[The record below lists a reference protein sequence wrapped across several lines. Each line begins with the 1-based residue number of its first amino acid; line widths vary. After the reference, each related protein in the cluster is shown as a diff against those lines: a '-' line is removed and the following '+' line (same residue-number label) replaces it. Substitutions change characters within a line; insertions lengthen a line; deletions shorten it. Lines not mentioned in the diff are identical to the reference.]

1 MQNIR
6 PLKQSCCDRRRP
18 AIPYTVDIV
27 YSGAACEGYN
37 PRKRGSLIGSER
49 KFDSAAWYDHSEF
62 LAYDGLETDLSN
74 FEEFW

>member
-18 AIPYTVDIV
+18 AIPHTVDIV
-27 YSGAACEGYN
+27 YSRPVCEGYN
-37 PRKRGSLIGSER
+37 PGKRGTLIGKDR
-49 KFDSAAWYDHSEF
+49 KLGSPAWYDHFESP
-62 LAYDGLETDLSN
+62 AYDGLETDLRI